1 MRVLTP
7 GLRPPPPLLQG
18 SNKADKIEFTI
29 ERVHMEEDS
38 GKLNH
43 QGSEGR
49 LKGSTHSLADY
60 NRAGTPLLEVVS
72 GPDMRCGRDAAEYA
86 AELQRTVRFLGIS
99 DGNMA
104 EGSLRCDVNVSVR
117 KPGEPFGTK
126 VEVKNLNSFS
136 AMEKAVEYERARQ
149 IALLEEGRGDEI
161 VQETRLW
168 EEGAQVTVS
177 MRKKEG
183 LADYRYFPEPDL
195 PAVQL
200 TDERLARCEEDMGEL
215 PWQRRERYE
224 ALGLPMDD
232 VLLLAD
238 AKATGDY
245 FDAVLAEG
253 AEPKAAANWIMGDIM
268 GYLKA
273 EKLTFSALYDTLSPQ
288 RLAELVKLIADGT
301 VSGKIAKEL
310 LPELLTEGG
319 SPAALV
325 DERGLGMVSD
335 EGAIE
340 AMIDEI
346 MAANPSQLEAYRSGK
361 TKMQGFFMGQVMKAS
376 GGKVDPALTN
386 KLLAKKL
393 KGDA

>member
-1 MRVLTP
+1 MRALTP
-7 GLRPPPPLLQG
+7 DLRPPPPLLQG

-200 TDERLARCEEDMGEL
+200 TDERLAHCEEEL
-215 PWQRRERYE
+215 LAASDFRR
-224 ALGLPMDD
+224 
-232 VLLLAD
+232 VLLRAPASDIRRVPLGAS
-238 AKATGDY
+238 ASSIRRAFLRTSTPK
-245 FDAVLAEG
+245 AVL
-253 AEPKAAANWIMGDIM
+253 
-268 GYLKA
+268 
-273 EKLTFSALYDTLSPQ
+273 
-288 RLAELVKLIADGT
+288 R
-301 VSGKIAKEL
+301 
-310 LPELLTEGG
+310 
-319 SPAALV
+319 
-325 DERGLGMVSD
+325 R
-335 EGAIE
+335 
-340 AMIDEI
+340 
-346 MAANPSQLEAYRSGK
+346 
-361 TKMQGFFMGQVMKAS
+361 
-376 GGKVDPALTN
+376 
-386 KLLAKKL
+386 
-393 KGDA
+393 